1 MNSGI
6 RSAPPPQPNASAEQS
21 SDRPRKHRS
30 LAESP
35 PLRYNLV
42 VPGLAELLVILLEG
56 DLFLLPGLLDGDAL
70 VRVRGGVHDDGGQ
83 EHEVPQRGDGARSE
97 QRLVVRRRRG
107 DEVRPRR
114 LVCAGGDQFLHEA
127 HGGCYVCISIGVGT
141 AGGEE
146 QQWDVGLR
154 WRYGGRSPGFPLVV
168 WVDGQRVMS
177 LNLARTGKKE
187 TTLITAKARRIQ
199 IPARKD
205 EYQRSA
211 G

>member
-42 VPGLAELLVILLEG
+42 VPGLAVLLVVLLEG
-56 DLFLLPGLLDGDAL
+56 HIFLLPGLLDGDAL

-114 LVCAGGDQFLHEA
+114 LVRAGGDQFLHEA
-127 HGGCYVCISIGVGT
+127 HDWLWCVSRLMPVPRGEKNTMGRWVGDT
-141 AGGEE
+141 AA
-146 QQWDVGLR
+146 VLR
-154 WRYGGRSPGFPLVV
+154 DFRWSCGAGWS
-168 WVDGQRVMS
+168 RVMS
-177 LNLARTGKKE
+177 SNLARTSRVSRVESGSQQKHDGYKY
-187 TTLITAKARRIQ
+187 LLAKM
-199 IPARKD
+199 
-205 EYQRSA
+205 STS
-211 G
+211 